1 MNLFRLRI
9 KMIFEFAHQK
19 LLFYFRFMKIGVSN
33 LTHHPKNK
41 EIYNLS
47 SIEELMESINELGLL
62 QPLVI
67 DQNNQIISGNRRFE
81 SIKRLGW
88 IDVEVELRVVNDG
101 EEELLLV
108 HYNKQRVKS
117 FREILNEYLVLK
129 KYYEVGQG
137 KRTDLTSV
145 RSNKSLNGRDNVSEQ
160 IGISSSQLGK
170 LLFIYKH
177 QPYHIDLLD
186 KGILTV
192 NQSYLQISREV
203 KELRSRNENQNIIS
217 NSISNSW
224 RFYHK
229 SSDNMS
235 ELKDEE
241 IQTIF
246 TSPPYWNKRLYSKEG
261 GIGNEKK
268 SKEYIKNL
276 VNHLE
281 DCWRVLNTKGSFFL
295 NLGDTFHKGNLQN
308 IPHKVV
314 IELQNNGWILRN
326 TIIWSKTNPKPS
338 STKTNLTPSYE
349 FIFHLVKSLEYDY
362 FPTRTTLSEKTKP
375 SLPPRHRSTNGNYS
389 DMVTPYIPNIKGKNM
404 GDFWNEDIV
413 RTSVSNQKLNI
424 EGEHPAPFPQQ
435 IVLLPILQTSNEKQ
449 IVLDPFCGSGTVGRI
464 CDQIN
469 RKFVGYDT
477 QKFI

>member
-1 MNLFRLRI
+1 
-9 KMIFEFAHQK
+9 
-19 LLFYFRFMKIGVSN
+19 MKIEVSN
-33 LTHHPKNK
+33 LIHHPKNQ

-47 SIEELMESINELGLL
+47 SIDELMESISELGLL

-67 DQNNQIISGNRRFE
+67 DQHNQIISGNRRFE

-88 IDVEVELRVVNDG
+88 NEVEVEQRNVNEG

-129 KYYEVGQG
+129 KHYEVGQG

-160 IGISSSQLGK
+160 IGITSSQLGK

-177 QPYHIDLLD
+177 QPHHIELLD

-192 NQSYLQISREV
+192 NQSYLQVSREV
-203 KELRSRNENQNIIS
+203 KESKSRKENKNNIPKS
-217 NSISNSW
+217 TLNSW

-246 TSPPYWNKRLYSKEG
+246 TSPPYWNKRLYSEDG
-261 GIGNEKK
+261 GLGNEKT
-268 SKEYIKNL
+268 SNEFVENL
-276 VNHLE
+276 SNHLN

-295 NLGDTFHKGNLQN
+295 NLGDTFYKGNLQN
-308 IPHKVV
+308 IPHKV
-314 IELQNNGWILRN
+314 ILQLQERGWILRN
-326 TIIWSKTNPKPS
+326 TIIWSKSNPKPS

-362 FPTRTTLSEKTKP
+362 FPTRTSLSEKTKP
-375 SLPPRHRSTNGNYS
+375 SLPPRHRSTNGKYS
-389 DMVTPYIPNIKGKNM
+389 DSVSPYLPNIKGKNM

-413 RTSVSNQKLNI
+413 RTSVSNQKLDI

-435 IVLLPILQTSNEKQ
+435 IVLLPILQTSNVGQ
-449 IVLDPFCGSGTVGRI
+449 NILDPFCGSGTVGRI
-464 CDQIN
+464 CDLLN

-477 QKFI
+477 KKFI